1 MFAYYETS
9 GKKNIQIKTPD
20 TLFQGQLLSELIK
33 KQFTLEMSYIRH
45 RNKFYSS

>member
-20 TLFQGQLLSELIK
+20 TLFQGQLLSVIINK
-33 KQFTLEMSYIRH
+33 KAI
-45 RNKFYSS
+45 YSWNVIYPAQK